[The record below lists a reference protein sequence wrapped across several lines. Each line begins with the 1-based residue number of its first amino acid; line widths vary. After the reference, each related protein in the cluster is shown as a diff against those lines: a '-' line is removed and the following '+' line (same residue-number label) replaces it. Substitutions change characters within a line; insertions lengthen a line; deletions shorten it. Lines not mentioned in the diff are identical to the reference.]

1 MQASFARICFVFG
14 GRMNFQIKM
23 VPGLLMLLAG
33 FLLTV
38 LGQRLPVRSDKV
50 TAVKLF
56 GTGLALAGT
65 VLVFIV

>member
-1 MQASFARICFVFG
+1 
-14 GRMNFQIKM
+14 MNFQIKM